1 MTYLGR
7 SCRLKIGG
15 RSTESDSMNPVS
27 SQDRIDSN
35 ASERR
40 EVSTARYAGRNGDNS
55 LGRALGYFIL
65 RLSLGVDMLMH
76 YVVRTWGVSQ
86 DFVPVTEK
94 MFVGNLL
101 PMSWVHTFLT
111 ILPYFE
117 GLLGVLLILGL
128 LSRWALTAEG
138 LLVTVLLF
146 GTAIRSDW
154 TVVSH
159 QMIYLLFVFI
169 LLAVEQYD
177 YFSVDA
183 LLSRRRKLP

>member
-1 MTYLGR
+1 
-7 SCRLKIGG
+7 
-15 RSTESDSMNPVS
+15 MNPVG
-27 SQDRIDSN
+27 SQERIESN
-35 ASERR
+35 ASESRPR
-40 EVSTARYAGRNGDNS
+40 VEKFAGRSGDQS
-55 LGRALGYFIL
+55 LGRALGYLIL

-76 YVVRTWGVSQ
+76 YVVRTWGISK

-101 PMSWVHTFLT
+101 PMSWVHVFLT
-111 ILPYFE
+111 VLPYFE
-117 GLLGVLLILGL
+117 GLLGVLLLLGF

-146 GTAIRSDW
+146 GTALRSDW

-159 QMIYLLFVFI
+159 QMIYILFVFI

-183 LLSRRRKLP
+183 LLARRRRS

>member
-1 MTYLGR
+1 M
-7 SCRLKIGG
+7 
-15 RSTESDSMNPVS
+15 DPVS
-27 SQDRIDSN
+27 SQELIGTGN
-35 ASERR
+35 GPQG
-40 EVSTARYAGRNGDNS
+40 ARYAGRTGDNS

-76 YVVRTWGVSQ
+76 YVVRTWGISK

-117 GLLGVLLILGL
+117 GVLGVLLILGL
-128 LSRWALTAEG
+128 LSRWAITAEG
-138 LLVTVLLF
+138 LLITVLLF
-146 GTAIRSDW
+146 GTALRSDW
-154 TVVSH
+154 TIVSH

-177 YFSVDA
+177 YFSIDA
-183 LLSRRRKLP
+183 LLARRRHP

>member
-1 MTYLGR
+1 
-7 SCRLKIGG
+7 
-15 RSTESDSMNPVS
+15 MNPVG
-27 SQDRIDSN
+27 SQERIESG
-35 ASERR
+35 ASERGSR
-40 EVSTARYAGRNGDNS
+40 IERYAGRTGDNS

-101 PMSWVHTFLT
+101 PMSWVHYFLT
-111 ILPYFE
+111 YLPYFE
-117 GLLGVLLILGL
+117 GLLGILLILGL
-128 LSRWALTAEG
+128 LSRWAITAEG

-146 GTAIRSDW
+146 GTALRSDW

-169 LLAVEQYD
+169 LLAVEEYD
-177 YFSVDA
+177 YFSVDSLIA
-183 LLSRRRKLP
+183 RRRRN

>member
-1 MTYLGR
+1 MNPAGSQERTESNTSEREPRVEKFAGR
-7 SCRLKIGG
+7 S
-15 RSTESDSMNPVS
+15 
-27 SQDRIDSN
+27 
-35 ASERR
+35 
-40 EVSTARYAGRNGDNS
+40 GDFS

-76 YVVRTWGVSQ
+76 YVVRTWGISK

-101 PMSWVHTFLT
+101 PMSWVHNFLT
-111 ILPYFE
+111 GLPYFE
-117 GLLGVLLILGL
+117 GVLGVLLLLGL
-128 LSRWALTAEG
+128 WSRWALTAEG

-146 GTAIRSDW
+146 GTALRSDW

-169 LLAVEQYD
+169 LLAVEDYD
-177 YFSVDA
+177 YFSVDSFLA
-183 LLSRRRKLP
+183 RRRRS

>member
-1 MTYLGR
+1 
-7 SCRLKIGG
+7 
-15 RSTESDSMNPVS
+15 MNPAG
-27 SQDRIDSN
+27 SQELIGV
-35 ASERR
+35 ERG
-40 EVSTARYAGRNGDNS
+40 AQFGRYACRTGDNS

-76 YVVRTWGVSQ
+76 YVVRTWGVSK

-94 MFVGNLL
+94 MFEGNLL

-128 LSRWALTAEG
+128 LSRWAITAEG
-138 LLVTVLLF
+138 LLVTVLMF
-146 GTAIRSDW
+146 GTALRSDW

-159 QMIYLLFVFI
+159 QMIYILFVFI
-169 LLAVEQYD
+169 LLALEQYD
-177 YFSVDA
+177 YFSLDA
-183 LLSRRRKLP
+183 FFARRRRS

>member
-1 MTYLGR
+1 
-7 SCRLKIGG
+7 
-15 RSTESDSMNPVS
+15 MNPAGSQERIES
-27 SQDRIDSN
+27 SAPEQGTR
-35 ASERR
+35 A
-40 EVSTARYAGRNGDNS
+40 VRYAGRTGDNS

-76 YVVRTWGVSQ
+76 YVVRTWGISQ

-101 PMSWVHTFLT
+101 PMSWVHYFLT
-111 ILPYFE
+111 YLPYLE
-117 GLLGVLLILGL
+117 GVLGVLLLLGL
-128 LSRWALTAEG
+128 WSRWALTVEG

-146 GTAIRSDW
+146 GTALRSDW

-169 LLAVEQYD
+169 LLAVEDYD

-183 LLSRRRKLP
+183 LLARRRRS

>member
-1 MTYLGR
+1 
-7 SCRLKIGG
+7 
-15 RSTESDSMNPVS
+15 MNPVGSQERIES
-27 SQDRIDSN
+27 SATDRG
-35 ASERR
+35 
-40 EVSTARYAGRNGDNS
+40 TAIGRYAGRSGDHS

-76 YVVRTWGVSQ
+76 YVVRTWGISQ

-101 PMSWVHTFLT
+101 PMSWVHYFLT
-111 ILPYFE
+111 YLPYFE
-117 GLLGVLLILGL
+117 GVLGILLILGL
-128 LSRWALTAEG
+128 WSRLALTAEG

-146 GTAIRSDW
+146 GTALRSDW

-169 LLAVEQYD
+169 LLAVEDYD
-177 YFSVDA
+177 YFSVDSFLA
-183 LLSRRRKLP
+183 GRRGF

>member
-1 MTYLGR
+1 
-7 SCRLKIGG
+7 
-15 RSTESDSMNPVS
+15 MNPA
-27 SQDRIDSN
+27 
-35 ASERR
+35 ASEERIAPGAS
-40 EVSTARYAGRNGDNS
+40 VGTAPSAQGAQGQRYASRTGDNS

-101 PMSWVHTFLT
+101 PMSWVHYFLT
-111 ILPYFE
+111 YLPYFE
-117 GLLGVLLILGL
+117 GVLGVCLILGL
-128 LSRWALTAEG
+128 WSRWAITAEG
-138 LLVTVLLF
+138 LLVTVLMF
-146 GTAIRSDW
+146 GTALRSDW

-159 QMIYLLFVFI
+159 QMIYILFVFF
-169 LLAVEQYD
+169 LLAVEDWD

-183 LLSRRRKLP
+183 FLARRRKD

>member
-1 MTYLGR
+1 
-7 SCRLKIGG
+7 
-15 RSTESDSMNPVS
+15 MNPVS
-27 SQDRIDSN
+27 SP
-35 ASERR
+35 A
-40 EVSTARYAGRNGDNS
+40 TAEAGTAPGTVAAETVKNRLFAESAQGKYARPPRDNS

-65 RLSLGVDMLMH
+65 RLSLGVDMLIH
-76 YVVRTWGVSQ
+76 LVVREWGVSQ

-101 PMSWVHTFLT
+101 PMSWVHYFLT
-111 ILPYFE
+111 VLPYFE

-128 LSRWALTAEG
+128 LSRAAITAEG

-146 GTAIRSDW
+146 GTALRSDW

-159 QMIYLLFVFI
+159 QMIYLLFVFF
-169 LLAVEQYD
+169 LLAVEDWD

-183 LLSRRRKLP
+183 FLARRR

>member
-1 MTYLGR
+1 
-7 SCRLKIGG
+7 
-15 RSTESDSMNPVS
+15 MNPVR
-27 SQDRIDSN
+27 SQDRTESGP
-35 ASERR
+35 SERGIQV
-40 EVSTARYAGRNGDNS
+40 EQFAGRKGDNS

-76 YVVRTWGVSQ
+76 YVVRTWGISK

-101 PMSWVHTFLT
+101 PMSWVHYFLT
-111 ILPYFE
+111 YLPYLE
-117 GLLGVLLILGL
+117 GVLGVLLVVGF
-128 LSRWALTAEG
+128 LSRAAITVEG

-146 GTAIRSDW
+146 GTALRSDW

-159 QMIYLLFVFI
+159 QMIYLLFVFL
-169 LLAVEQYD
+169 LLAVEEYD

-183 LLSRRRKLP
+183 FLARRRRS

>member
-1 MTYLGR
+1 
-7 SCRLKIGG
+7 
-15 RSTESDSMNPVS
+15 MNPVS
-27 SQDRIDSN
+27 SPEHVEAN
-35 ASERR
+35 ATQRGA
-40 EVSTARYAGRNGDNS
+40 VTARYAGRTGDNS

-76 YVVRTWGVSQ
+76 YVVRTWGISK

-101 PMSWVHTFLT
+101 PMSWVHLFLT
-111 ILPYFE
+111 VLPYFE
-117 GLLGVLLILGL
+117 GLLGILLISGL

-146 GTAIRSDW
+146 GTALRSDW

-177 YFSVDA
+177 YFSLDA
-183 LLSRRRKLP
+183 FLARRRQH